1 MAPYFTRRG
10 DDGYTG
16 LLGEERVPKY
26 DLRLETLGAL
36 DEVTAALGMARAIC
50 KLPASRKL
58 ILHVQRDLYNLMA
71 ETSAVPDVVAKFHRI
86 DARHVAWLEEQIEAL
101 GQAVTMPEEFI
112 VPGDTWVG
120 AILDLGRVVV
130 RRAERRMAELL
141 HRGDVKNLELFK
153 YLNRLSTLM
162 FFIELLENQAAGV
175 SQPTLA
181 KTELDDRNF
190 D

>member
-1 MAPYFTRRG
+1 MAPYFTGRG

-36 DEVTAALGMARAIC
+36 DEVTAALGMARANC
-50 KLPASRKL
+50 KLPTSRKL

-71 ETSAVPDVVAKFHRI
+71 ETAATPETAEKFHRI

-101 GQAVTMPEEFI
+101 GQAVAMPEDFI

-120 AILDLGRVVV
+120 AVLDLGRVVA
-130 RRAERRMAELL
+130 RRAERRLAELI
-141 HRGDVKNLELFK
+141 HRADLKNLQLLK
-153 YLNRLSTLM
+153 YVNRLSTLL
-162 FFIELLENQAAGV
+162 FFIELLESQAAGV
-175 SQPTLA
+175 DRPTLA
-181 KTELDDRNF
+181 KTGDDDRNI

>member
-1 MAPYFTRRG
+1 MTPYFTRRG

-36 DEVTAALGMARAIC
+36 DEVNATLGMGRATC

-71 ETSAVPDVVAKFHRI
+71 ETAAGPETAEKFHRI
-86 DARHVAWLEEQIEAL
+86 DARHVSWLEGQIEAL
-101 GQAVTMPEEFI
+101 SQAVTMPEEFI

-120 AILDLGRVVV
+120 AMLDLGRVAV
-130 RRAERRMAELL
+130 RRAERRLAELI
-141 HRGDVKNLELFK
+141 HRGDVKNLELLK
-153 YLNRLSTLM
+153 YMNRLSTLI
-162 FFIELLENQAAGV
+162 FFIELLEDQTAGV
-175 SQPTLA
+175 DRPTLA
-181 KTELDDRNF
+181 KTDHDDRNF